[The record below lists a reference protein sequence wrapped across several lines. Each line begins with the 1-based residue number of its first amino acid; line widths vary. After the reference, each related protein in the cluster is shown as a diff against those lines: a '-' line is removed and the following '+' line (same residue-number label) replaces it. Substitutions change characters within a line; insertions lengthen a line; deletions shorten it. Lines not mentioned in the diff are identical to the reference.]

1 MKIFRP
7 FKNALL
13 LAAASA
19 LLFAAP
25 KAQARTY
32 TNEKLSYQIVYHWGM
47 IWKHAGN
54 ATLSIKRN
62 GADYNAELVCWTRSW
77 ADKIYPLR
85 DTLRVKMNKDF
96 TPVVYEKATHEKGK
110 YAYDVV
116 RFTQNNGTTT
126 GNCSRVRP
134 KKATQNI
141 TLSTTGKAYDML
153 SVFYMLRDLDFTKMT
168 KNQTVKTV
176 VFSGKKKEN
185 LTLTYKGVETIKM
198 RDGTKREAHRIGF
211 KFTQDGGKKSS
222 DNLDAWLSTGP
233 SCIPLMLEG
242 KLPIGEVKCYYG
254 PTSD

>member
-1 MKIFRP
+1 MKNFRL

-13 LAAASA
+13 TTAAFA
-19 LLFAAP
+19 LLIAAP

-32 TNEKLSYQIVYHWGM
+32 TSEKLSYQIVYHWGM

-62 GADYNAELVCWTRSW
+62 GADYKAELVCWTRSW

-85 DTLRVKMNKDF
+85 DTLRVSMNKDF
-96 TPVVYEKATHEKGK
+96 TPIKYEKATHEKGK

-116 RFTQNNGTTT
+116 KFTKSGGSTQGS
-126 GNCSRVRP
+126 CARVRP
-134 KKATQNI
+134 KKETQYVN
-141 TLSTTGKAYDML
+141 LTTPGNAYDML
-153 SVFYMLRDLDFTKMT
+153 SVFYMLRDLDFAKMT

-185 LTLTYKGVETIKM
+185 LSLTYKGIETIKM
-198 RDGTKREAHRIGF
+198 RDGTKHEAYRIGF
-211 KFTQDGGKKSS
+211 RFTQDGGKKSS

-233 SCIPLMLEG
+233 SCIPLMLVG

-254 PTSD
+254 APAN